1 MTVQIAVKL
10 PDELVAALDQ
20 LVTEGAFDS
29 RSSAVR
35 HGVAVVLAAHRR
47 HAVEQAYVEGYAR
60 VPETGEEMQEA
71 TQMALESINEE
82 PWEKWW

>member
-10 PDELVAALDQ
+10 PDDLVAALDR
-20 LVTEGAFDS
+20 LVAEGAFDS

-35 HGVAVVLAAHRR
+35 HGVTAVLAAHRR
-47 HAVEQAYVEGYAR
+47 QAFDQAYVEGYDR
-60 VPETGEEMQEA
+60 VPDTEEEMDEA
-71 TQMALESINEE
+71 TRMAVGSINEE